1 MTVVPLFA
9 FLRFKTEL
17 FFNSFKVIT
26 SLRDN
31 LFFGLVTIISA
42 SCVLTFSQSLSLAI
56 EGWTGGIQLD
66 LTWNGCV
73 LCFVCER
80 CFGGAF
86 VLHIAN
92 CSKSCKSWCLISH
105 SFVTGVGINL
115 RPLIACRLDCQKFDS
130 LRDIVGM
137 SHLSPFLWL
146 KAYILECVYA
156 LCVLCFLFCF
166 HCC

>member
-1 MTVVPLFA
+1 M
-9 FLRFKTEL
+9 
-17 FFNSFKVIT
+17 
-26 SLRDN
+26 
-31 LFFGLVTIISA
+31 
-42 SCVLTFSQSLSLAI
+42 
-56 EGWTGGIQLD
+56 
-66 LTWNGCV
+66 
-73 LCFVCER
+73 
-80 CFGGAF
+80 
-86 VLHIAN
+86 HIAN

-156 LCVLCFLFCF
+156 LCVLCFCSASTVVKASFFRVREHVMLPF
-166 HCC
+166 HYSRIITSHSKLPVSTCAQGVNKLVHHGCACVYSSSI